1 MQWPRKT
8 VNDTVEIVQAI
19 LSGNKNRPKLPRG
32 MSTMRLVDF
41 DKMFN

>member
-8 VNDTVEIVQAI
+8 ANDTVEIVQAI
-19 LSGNKNRPKLPRG
+19 LSGNKNRPKLPGR
-32 MSTMRLVDF
+32 MSTMRQVDF